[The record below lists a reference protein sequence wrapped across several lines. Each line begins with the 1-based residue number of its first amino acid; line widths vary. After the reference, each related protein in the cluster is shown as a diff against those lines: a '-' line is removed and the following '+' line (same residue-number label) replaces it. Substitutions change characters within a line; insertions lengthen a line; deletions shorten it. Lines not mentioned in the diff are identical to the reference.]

1 MISWKAREASAC
13 EAHAARRYNL
23 SSLRPQDQA
32 TYQSCAMLGL
42 PRGHTVS
49 GALDHKPRKAVLHSG
64 RLEEAPFMAGPGPRT
79 HRRPENS
86 RWRFWTGAAGRWE
99 LLSER
104 GTPPLG
110 QASHTPRRQSWPWS
124 SWGGVAG
131 SPRRWPPL
139 VFSVTCSA
147 DSDAVGR
154 GRLAAASFDKEGQHR
169 TTGTEGWACKA
180 ANSCS
185 YELAQGRVRFTSSPA
200 EQARSAVRQLCSGR
214 MAT

>member
-49 GALDHKPRKAVLHSG
+49 GALDHKPHKAVLHSG

-86 RWRFWTGAAGRWE
+86 R
-99 LLSER
+99 SER
-104 GTPPLG
+104 GTPPPG
-110 QASHTPRRQSWPWS
+110 ASQSHAKKAERALVTVRRSTDRHAATPTT
-124 SWGGVAG
+124 
-131 SPRRWPPL
+131 SPEQPL
-139 VFSVTCSA
+139 
-147 DSDAVGR
+147 
-154 GRLAAASFDKEGQHR
+154 LQ
-169 TTGTEGWACKA
+169 
-180 ANSCS
+180 
-185 YELAQGRVRFTSSPA
+185 
-200 EQARSAVRQLCSGR
+200 
-214 MAT
+214 

>member
-1 MISWKAREASAC
+1 MICWKAREASAC

-23 SSLRPQDQA
+23 SSLRPQEQA

-104 GTPPLG
+104 GTPPPG
-110 QASHTPRRQSWPWS
+110 ASQSHAKKAERALVK
-124 SWGGVAG
+124 WGGSSGVA
-131 SPRRWPPL
+131 
-139 VFSVTCSA
+139 SA
-147 DSDAVGR
+147 V
-154 GRLAAASFDKEGQHR
+154 AAAGLLGNVLS
-169 TTGTEGWACKA
+169 
-180 ANSCS
+180 
-185 YELAQGRVRFTSSPA
+185 
-200 EQARSAVRQLCSGR
+200 
-214 MAT
+214 

>member
-23 SSLRPQDQA
+23 SSLRPQEQA
-32 TYQSCAMLGL
+32 TYKSCAILGL
-42 PRGHTVS
+42 PRGTQYLVHWITNHARQFFTLV
-49 GALDHKPRKAVLHSG
+49 AWRRLHSWRGLDPG
-64 RLEEAPFMAGPGPRT
+64 RIGGLRT
-79 HRRPENS
+79 
-86 RWRFWTGAAGRWE
+86 AAGASGLARRADG
-99 LLSER
+99 SCSQN
-104 GTPPLG
+104 GAPPPLG
-110 QASHTPRRQSWPWS
+110 QASHTPRRQSGPWS
-124 SWGGVAG
+124 SGGGVAG

-139 VFSVTCSA
+139 VYSVTCSA

-185 YELAQGRVRFTSSPA
+185 
-200 EQARSAVRQLCSGR
+200 
-214 MAT
+214 